1 MWWLPQLSCFK
12 INEVRRET
20 NKSAYPTPS
29 NKTTCT
35 PAVAEASPPPAS
47 RHSRGAAFARG
58 ARGGLSGTRA
68 PPDTGRRDT
77 RPEPRR
83 APDSLKGI
91 NSTTLNSITEPR
103 RAPRRAQGAITAPE
117 RWCPLPGP
125 GDPDSD
131 PPSGR
136 KGAHRLQNPARGGE
150 GEEEAGPP
158 HSSPGA
164 SAGVAPSRLTAEGT
178 ETQGPRPPPS

>member
-1 MWWLPQLSCFK
+1 MKHQYSFCIHWGGNNLIKRNVMWWLPQLSCFK

-103 RAPRRAQGAITAPE
+103 PGSPRRSGCDNRTRE
-117 RWCPLPGP
+117 VV
-125 GDPDSD
+125 
-131 PPSGR
+131 PS
-136 KGAHRLQNPARGGE
+136 
-150 GEEEAGPP
+150 
-158 HSSPGA
+158 S
-164 SAGVAPSRLTAEGT
+164 
-178 ETQGPRPPPS
+178 GPRWPRLRPTEW